1 MRARLVAA
9 VLDLL
14 APPRC
19 LACRA
24 RAVPPWCPACTVRI
38 SPGGATCGLCGAPR
52 GGHRCWP
59 AGVPISSTRVVH
71 DYRGPVSRAVVTAK
85 LGGAHAGWPALGGV
99 LAAHVAA
106 DPPAVD
112 VVTWVTTAPARR
124 RRRGTDHAAVLAAA
138 VGERIDVPVVPL
150 LRVATHAGEERLRA
164 SRHLPGSE
172 VLLVDDVLTTG
183 ATAVAAASELLRA
196 GAGRI
201 HLAVLAR
208 AGTHALVDG
217 GQDGPGPHDPE
228 GRGGPA
234 RVTRSGGRKPSVGRT
249 AGLDSPHAASGAPDG
264 THRR

>member
-1 MRARLVAA
+1 
-9 VLDLL
+9 
-14 APPRC
+14 
-19 LACRA
+19 
-24 RAVPPWCPACTVRI
+24 
-38 SPGGATCGLCGAPR
+38 
-52 GGHRCWP
+52 
-59 AGVPISSTRVVH
+59 VPISSTRVVH

-85 LGGAHAGWPALGGV
+85 LGGAHAGWPALGRV

-234 RVTRSGGRKPSVGRT
+234 GTTRSGGRKPSVGRT